1 MAGSSD
7 GGNMRNILIT
17 VLVLMMVLTGCRRAD
32 SAEVILTDDSLESAS
47 IQITDDDNEALVS
60 QNESDASETS
70 DGGTSDKE
78 LVIFVCGAVNEPGVY
93 YLKEGHRA
101 VDAIEA
107 AGGFSEDADKT
118 IVNLAAPLSDGI
130 KLQIPTKEEAAGALA
145 DGRSFDSAIDG
156 SLGNCSSQ
164 VSDGSLVNINR
175 ASIDEL
181 KTLPGIGD
189 GIAGKIVDYRSEN
202 GNFTC
207 IEDIM
212 KVSGI
217 KDKLFSK
224 IKDHITV

>member
-1 MAGSSD
+1 
-7 GGNMRNILIT
+7 MRNILIT

-47 IQITDDDNEALVS
+47 IQITDDDNEAL
-60 QNESDASETS
+60 ARETS

>member
-1 MAGSSD
+1 M
-7 GGNMRNILIT
+7 
-17 VLVLMMVLTGCRRAD
+17 
-32 SAEVILTDDSLESAS
+32 
-47 IQITDDDNEALVS
+47 
-60 QNESDASETS
+60 
-70 DGGTSDKE
+70 
-78 LVIFVCGAVNEPGVY
+78 
-93 YLKEGHRA
+93 
-101 VDAIEA
+101 
-107 AGGFSEDADKT
+107 
-118 IVNLAAPLSDGI
+118 
-130 KLQIPTKEEAAGALA
+130 QIPTKEEAAGALA

-156 SLGNCSSQ
+156 SFGNCSSQ

-181 KTLPGIGD
+181 KTLPGICLLYTSE
-189 GIAGKIVDYRSEN
+189 IVDYRSEN

>member
-1 MAGSSD
+1 
-7 GGNMRNILIT
+7 MRNILIT

-47 IQITDDDNEALVS
+47 IQITDDDNEAL
-60 QNESDASETS
+60 ASETS